1 MHLILSD
8 RSTVRFR
15 FDLNWT
21 VKRQLWSHRD
31 PKELELARRVWD
43 LRYRRGGELTW
54 WEQDAAAVA
63 DAEVLL
69 QIRTEVT
76 RVRWRGCNLYLD
88 SRAAATG
95 GGDSAARG
103 RRRRWRL
110 DCWTEAGVVV
120 LDGGRMKETRAE
132 LFSRASGDS
141 RGSGA
146 LSVEVGRRRPVEKGR
161 IGSSSSG
168 RWASKR
174 QDALARGWRVTW
186 ASHPRKRPGS
196 LRDFGFPKGPE
207 STGASGWA
215 IKTMES
221 VVPLIAPIFY
231 FGHGYE
237 IHNHTPTPTPHH
249 KTPPPPLWSCLLCCS
264 LHTFSLLSAFTWA
277 LDKKFEA
284 FTCMLLEKFFVI
296 CVLLAETFFIRFRS
310 NCGGRSPK
318 YPNY

>member
-161 IGSSSSG
+161 IGSSSPG

-196 LRDFGFPKGPE
+196 LRDFGFPKGPWE
-207 STGASGWA
+207 YWSKWLSNQDDGVRGSTHCTHLLFWA
-215 IKTMES
+215 WLRDS
-221 VVPLIAPIFY
+221 QSYA
-231 FGHGYE
+231 
-237 IHNHTPTPTPHH
+237 HTH
-249 KTPPPPLWSCLLCCS
+249 PPPQNPSAPLVVLFALLQ
-264 LHTFSLLSAFTWA
+264 SAYF
-277 LDKKFEA
+277 
-284 FTCMLLEKFFVI
+284 
-296 CVLLAETFFIRFRS
+296 
-310 NCGGRSPK
+310 
-318 YPNY
+318 